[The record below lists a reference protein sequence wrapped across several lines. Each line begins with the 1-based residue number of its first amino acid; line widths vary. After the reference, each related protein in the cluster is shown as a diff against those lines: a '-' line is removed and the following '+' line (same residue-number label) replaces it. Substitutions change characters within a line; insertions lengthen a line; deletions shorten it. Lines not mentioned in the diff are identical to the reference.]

1 VGKFEIMDG
10 CPIKDEVV
18 PIRMYLKAF
27 DLNPSF
33 NKVANKFSVK
43 YFLNIILI
51 DNEERR
57 YFK

>member
-1 VGKFEIMDG
+1 MDG